1 MITTIRCKPT
11 TCAYMGSQYTSAEFN
26 IKCQNYG
33 LKHSYSLK
41 GHPYD
46 NGRMEAFH
54 SILKREEVY
63 LKAY

>member
-41 GHPYD
+41 AI
-46 NGRMEAFH
+46 RTIMAVW
-54 SILKREEVY
+54 KRFIQY
-63 LKAY
+63 